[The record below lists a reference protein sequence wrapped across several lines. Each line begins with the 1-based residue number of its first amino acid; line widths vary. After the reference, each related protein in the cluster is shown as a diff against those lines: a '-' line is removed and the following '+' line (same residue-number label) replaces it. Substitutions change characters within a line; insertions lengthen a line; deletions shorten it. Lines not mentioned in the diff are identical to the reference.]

1 MGHSGRVPFHHAA
14 LERCPPGL
22 PRPTDPSPA
31 LSPRLPSEST
41 PLPLQGHKT
50 KPTCG
55 RVSRHRTAAGPA
67 ANPRPF
73 ASLHPRTQSGS
84 SPSPLPPPPSG
95 PRWGG
100 RGAERA
106 AGAAPRGGSGAGRGG
121 RLGPAGGDSAAA
133 PLRSGAAAGRRW
145 SAAAAGGRRRLL
157 HARCAGGRG
166 ACAGRE
172 GPAALRA
179 SPGASWI
186 SYFLIATFSPF

>member
-121 RLGPAGGDSAAA
+121 AGGSARRAGTARPPRSA
-133 PLRSGAAAGRRW
+133 PEPPRADVGAPRRRAGGGGSSMRGARAAAGL
-145 SAAAAGGRRRLL
+145 AQVGRAPPRSEPPRALL
-157 HARCAGGRG
+157 G
-166 ACAGRE
+166 
-172 GPAALRA
+172 
-179 SPGASWI
+179 SP
-186 SYFLIATFSPF
+186 TF